1 MTNSERRYR
10 LRLPGPTEV
19 PERVLQATARSI
31 LNHRGPEFAEMLG
44 EVADLLRPIKGT
56 NNEIMVF
63 ASSGTGV
70 MEASLANA
78 VVPGDRILVLNN
90 GQWGGRFKSIAAGL
104 GLDEGLDEID
114 VPWGGAVPVAALKE
128 KLASTDY
135 DAVIA
140 IHNESSTGAVGD
152 LAEIGAAV
160 AETDAILIVDSV
172 SGLGGLEMRQD
183 VWGVDI
189 LVSASQKA
197 LMCPP
202 GLGLVSVSEKA
213 WQRINAERGQTR
225 FYWDYRK
232 ALEWAKKGQTA
243 FTPPVSLL
251 SGLHEALVA
260 IYEEGFENVLRR
272 HAVLARAMR
281 AGADALGLPL
291 FPTSPLTSN
300 TVGVF
305 AVPDGIDGSAIV
317 QKMYQEHGT
326 VIAGARNAF
335 RGKMIRIGTMGAV
348 CADDILTDLDHLG
361 QVVSDL
367 NPAIDPAA
375 GVTAARASLDQN
387 AN

>member
-1 MTNSERRYR
+1 MTYR

-19 PERVLQATARSI
+19 PERVLQATARPI

-44 EVADLLRPIKGT
+44 EVAGLLRPIMGT

-104 GLDEGLDEID
+104 GLGEGLDEIE
-114 VPWGGAVPVAALKE
+114 VPWGEAVPVAALKE

-202 GLGLVSVSEKA
+202 GLGLASVSEKA
-213 WQRINAERGQTR
+213 WQRINAERGQAR
-225 FYWDYRK
+225 FYWDFRK
-232 ALEWAKKGQTA
+232 TLEWAVKGQTA
-243 FTPPVSLL
+243 FTPPVSLV
-251 SGLHEALVA
+251 SGLHEALTA
-260 IYEEGFENVLRR
+260 IHEEGFENVLRR
-272 HAVLARAMR
+272 HEVLA
-281 AGADALGLPL
+281 GALRTGAAALGLPL
-291 FPTSPLTSN
+291 FPSSPLTSN

-305 AVPDGIDGSAIV
+305 AVPDGIDGTAIV
-317 QKMYQEHGT
+317 QKMYKEHGS

-335 RGKMIRIGTMGAV
+335 RGKMIRIGTMGTV
-348 CADDILTDLDHLG
+348 CAADILTDLDHLG
-361 QVVSDL
+361 QVLRDL
-367 NPAIDPAA
+367 GAAIDPAA
-375 GVTAARASLDQN
+375 GVATARTFLDQA

>member
-1 MTNSERRYR
+1 MTYR

-19 PERVLQATARSI
+19 PERVLQATARPI

-44 EVADLLRPIKGT
+44 EVAGLLRPIMGT

-90 GQWGGRFKSIAAGL
+90 GQGGGRFKSIAAGL
-104 GLDEGLDEID
+104 GLGEGLDEIE
-114 VPWGGAVPVAALKE
+114 VPWGEAVPVAALQE

-202 GLGLVSVSEKA
+202 GLGLASVSEKA
-213 WQRINAERGQTR
+213 WQRINAERGQAR
-225 FYWDYRK
+225 FYWDFRK
-232 ALEWAKKGQTA
+232 ALEWAVKGQTA
-243 FTPPVSLL
+243 FTPPVSLV
-251 SGLHEALVA
+251 SGLHEALTA
-260 IYEEGFENVLRR
+260 IHEEGFENVLRR
-272 HAVLARAMR
+272 HEVLA
-281 AGADALGLPL
+281 GALRTGAAALGLPL
-291 FPTSPLTSN
+291 FPSSPLTSN

-305 AVPDGIDGSAIV
+305 AVPDGIDGTAIV
-317 QKMYQEHGT
+317 QKMYKEHGS

-348 CADDILTDLDHLG
+348 STDDIIMDLDCLG
-361 QVVSDL
+361 LVLRDL
-367 NPAIDPAA
+367 GIGVDPSA
-375 GVTAARASLDQN
+375 GVVAARAAIDQDIGK
-387 AN
+387 

>member
-1 MTNSERRYR
+1 MTYR

-19 PERVLQATARSI
+19 PERVLQATARPI

-44 EVADLLRPIKGT
+44 EVAGLLRPIMGT

-104 GLDEGLDEID
+104 GLGEGLDEIE
-114 VPWGGAVPVAALKE
+114 VPWGEAVPVAALQE

-202 GLGLVSVSEKA
+202 GLGLASVSEKA
-213 WQRINAERGQTR
+213 WQRINAERGQAR
-225 FYWDYRK
+225 FYWDFRK
-232 ALEWAKKGQTA
+232 ALEWAVKGQTA
-243 FTPPVSLL
+243 FTPPVSLV
-251 SGLHEALVA
+251 SGLHEALTA
-260 IYEEGFENVLRR
+260 IHEEGFENVLRR
-272 HAVLARAMR
+272 HEVLA
-281 AGADALGLPL
+281 GALRTGAAALGLPL
-291 FPTSPLTSN
+291 FPSSPLTSN

-305 AVPDGIDGSAIV
+305 AVPDGIDGTAIV
-317 QKMYQEHGT
+317 KKMYKEHGS

-348 CADDILTDLDHLG
+348 STDDIIMDLDCLG
-361 QVVSDL
+361 LVLRDL
-367 NPAIDPAA
+367 GIGVDPSA
-375 GVTAARASLDQN
+375 GVVAARAAIDQDIGK
-387 AN
+387 

>member
-1 MTNSERRYR
+1 MTNSRRRYR

-114 VPWGGAVPVAALKE
+114 VPWGEAVPVAALKE

-243 FTPPVSLL
+243 FTPPVSLV

-260 IYEEGFENVLRR
+260 IHEEGFENVLRR